1 MASDDIYLRKDVY
14 EADQRALRMEI
25 SLGNERILKALEQ
38 FRVEMNGKLDQ
49 FKTEVNDKFDK
60 IDGKFEKVDSRFD
73 KVEGRLD
80 KIENRLD
87 KVEGRLDIVDG
98 RLGRLETRFDSLET
112 KVDYV
117 ASYLDS
123 RISDTHTYMGWGFA
137 TIGIIVAIAVVVIP
151 LTKMFKKFFKPS
163 VTVEQ
168 VKEISRSIAEE
179 VVNAK
184 LQTM

>member
-38 FRVEMNGKLDQ
+38 FRVEINGKLDQ
-49 FKTEVNDKFDK
+49 FRSEVNDKFS
-60 IDGKFEKVDSRFD
+60 KVDSR
-73 KVEGRLD
+73 L
-80 KIENRLD
+80 N
-87 KVEGRLDIVDG
+87 
-98 RLGRLETRFDSLET
+98 SLET
-112 KVDYV
+112 KFNALEAKVDDMGVYFN
-117 ASYLDS
+117 S

-151 LTKMFKKFFKPS
+151 LTKLFKEFFKPS

-168 VKEISRSIAEE
+168 VKE
-179 VVNAK
+179 
-184 LQTM
+184 

>member
-38 FRVEMNGKLDQ
+38 FRVEMNGKLEQ
-49 FKTEVNDKFDK
+49 FRSEVNDKFS
-60 IDGKFEKVDSRFD
+60 KVDSR
-73 KVEGRLD
+73 L
-80 KIENRLD
+80 N
-87 KVEGRLDIVDG
+87 
-98 RLGRLETRFDSLET
+98 SLET
-112 KVDYV
+112 KFNALEAKVDDMGVYFN
-117 ASYLDS
+117 S

-151 LTKMFKKFFKPS
+151 LTKLFKEFFKPS

>member
-1 MASDDIYLRKDVY
+1 MRKDVY

-38 FRVEMNGKLDQ
+38 FRVEMNGKLEQ
-49 FKTEVNDKFDK
+49 FRSEVNDKFS
-60 IDGKFEKVDSRFD
+60 KVDSR
-73 KVEGRLD
+73 L
-80 KIENRLD
+80 N
-87 KVEGRLDIVDG
+87 
-98 RLGRLETRFDSLET
+98 SLET
-112 KVDYV
+112 KFNALEAKVDDMGVYFN
-117 ASYLDS
+117 S

-151 LTKMFKKFFKPS
+151 LTKLFKEFFKPS

>member
-25 SLGNERILKALEQ
+25 SLGNERILKALEE
-38 FRVEMNGKLDQ
+38 FRA
-49 FKTEVNDKFDK
+49 EVNDKFS
-60 IDGKFEKVDSRFD
+60 KVDI
-73 KVEGRLD
+73 RL
-80 KIENRLD
+80 N
-87 KVEGRLDIVDG
+87 
-98 RLGRLETRFDSLET
+98 SLET
-112 KVDYV
+112 KFNALEAKVDDMGVYFN
-117 ASYLDS
+117 S

-151 LTKMFKKFFKPS
+151 LTKLFKEFFKPS

>member
-25 SLGNERILKALEQ
+25 SLGNERILKALEE
-38 FRVEMNGKLDQ
+38 FRS
-49 FKTEVNDKFDK
+49 EVNGKFDK

-87 KVEGRLDIVDG
+87 KVEG

-151 LTKMFKKFFKPS
+151 LTKLFKEFFKPS

>member
-49 FKTEVNDKFDK
+49 FRSEVNDKFS
-60 IDGKFEKVDSRFD
+60 KVDSR
-73 KVEGRLD
+73 L
-80 KIENRLD
+80 N
-87 KVEGRLDIVDG
+87 
-98 RLGRLETRFDSLET
+98 SLET
-112 KVDYV
+112 KFNALEAKVDDMGVYFN
-117 ASYLDS
+117 S

-151 LTKMFKKFFKPS
+151 LTKLFKEFFKPS